1 MKNLLVNLD
10 NLPSAADTE
19 VIRLAIRSTTTQF
32 RPSATSLSQE
42 QRRGMRKMGPRR
54 LAYAQAALRHVTQNE
69 DVLPRSENSIDFVNT
84 NEQYER
90 LIILRD
96 VTSSLL
102 ELLDDTVMS
111 IGIDLM
117 RYTKMTHDS
126 FKAANELDPA
136 FDDILAEL
144 DDFNKR
150 ATQDEAAA
158 ATAKDAA
165 AAAKDAAAAAKT
177 AAKNTKTAVD
187 TTTTTPTEPA

>member
-19 VIRLAIRSTTTQF
+19 AIRLAIRSTTTQF

-54 LAYAQAALRHVTQNE
+54 LAYAQAALRHVSQNE
-69 DVLPRSENSIDFVNT
+69 DVLPRNENSIDFSNT
-84 NEQYER
+84 NDQYQR
-90 LIILRD
+90 MIILRD

-102 ELLDDTVMS
+102 EMLDDTVMA

-126 FKAANELDPA
+126 FKAANDIDPA

-150 ATQDEAAA
+150 AAQDEAAA
-158 ATAKDAA
+158 ATAKDATA
-165 AAAKDAAAAAKT
+165 TAKDAAAAAKT
-177 AAKNTKTAVD
+177 AAKTAKTATTD
-187 TTTTTPTEPA
+187 TTVALIEPA

>member
-10 NLPSAADTE
+10 NLPSAADAE
-19 VIRLAIRSTTTQF
+19 VIRLAVRDITTQV
-32 RPSATSLSQE
+32 RPSITSLSQE

-69 DVLPRSENSIDFVNT
+69 DVLPRNENSIDFANT
-84 NEQYER
+84 TNQYQR

-102 ELLDDTVMS
+102 EMLDDTVMA

-126 FKAANELDPA
+126 FKAANDIEPVY
-136 FDDILAEL
+136 DDILREL

-150 ATQDEAAA
+150 STQD
-158 ATAKDAA
+158 
-165 AAAKDAAAAAKT
+165 
-177 AAKNTKTAVD
+177 D
-187 TTTTTPTEPA
+187 TTAETPTTPPAPPTEPAA